1 MIQINRFIFN
11 PFQENTYVLF
21 DETNECVIVD
31 AGCYTSE
38 EQAELEEFISSNK
51 LIPKLAI
58 NTHGHI
64 DHILGN
70 KFVKDKWGVELLGN
84 PEDIP
89 LLQSALNQALMFGLS
104 VDDVP
109 NFDKFINN
117 GDTISFGKS
126 ELKVIG
132 TPGHSRGGI
141 CLYSPEAN
149 FLLAGDTLFKASIG
163 RTDLPGGNYNQLI
176 QSINENLLTLPE
188 SVVVYSGHGDPSTLG
203 WEKNNNPFLTK
214 Q

>member
-1 MIQINRFIFN
+1 MIQISRFIFN

-31 AGCYTSE
+31 AGCYTAE
-38 EQAELEEFISSNK
+38 EQAELEEFISSNN

-89 LLQSALNQALMFGLS
+89 LLQSAVNQALMFGLS

-117 GDTISFGKS
+117 GDTIRFGNS

-141 CLYSPEAN
+141 CIYSPEAN

-163 RTDLPGGNYNQLI
+163 RTDLPGGNYEQLI
-176 QSINENLLTLPE
+176 QSINQNLLTLPE
-188 SVVVYSGHGDPSTLG
+188 NVVVYSGHGDPSTLG
-203 WEKNNNPFLTK
+203 WEKNNNPFLNE